1 MEKYNKEGY
10 LDLTSYLA
18 LRNHYYPIVYIC
30 SPIARDIDNNIINAK
45 KYCRF
50 AIQQGFMPIAPHLL
64 YHQILDD
71 NNISDRKL
79 GLLFGNI
86 LMDRCSEIWVFGD
99 KISNGMKSEIKR
111 AKKKNYIIRFFDNK
125 CFKRSV

>member
-1 MEKYNKEGY
+1 MNKYNKEGY

-30 SPIARDIDNNIINAK
+30 SPFAGDIDKNTINAK

-64 YHQILDD
+64 YPQILDD
-71 NNISDRKL
+71 NNTSDRKL

-111 AKKKNYIIRFFDNK
+111 AKKKKYIIRFFDNK
-125 CFKRSV
+125 CYKL